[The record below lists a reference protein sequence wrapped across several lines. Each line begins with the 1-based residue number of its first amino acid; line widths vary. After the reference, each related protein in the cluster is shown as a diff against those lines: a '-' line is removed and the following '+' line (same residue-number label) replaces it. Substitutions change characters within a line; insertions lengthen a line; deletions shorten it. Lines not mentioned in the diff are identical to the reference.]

1 MLPHRAVY
9 EMSLG
14 NSSGSS
20 GVVSV
25 RGTLLLTWEE
35 TCEAWLVGQRLFLKV
50 SRDDATFATSSAFD
64 TVESKDGLDFSFE
77 DRTVRE
83 PGGAEFAS
91 GSARL
96 ASQGGDGSLVL
107 DEPEPGQFVLPK
119 GTMFPTAQLIDILAR
134 AEAGERII
142 NHLVYDG
149 TDGAVLFDVTTVLAE
164 PKTQTLEGEAGG
176 EAGGEATIWPMRL
189 AYYPHDTV
197 DPLPQVEIGADVQ
210 DNGVAHRLVFDY
222 GTFTVESELTE
233 LEPLPRP
240 DCP

>member
-14 NSSGSS
+14 KSSGSS

-176 EAGGEATIWPMRL
+176 EATIWPMRL